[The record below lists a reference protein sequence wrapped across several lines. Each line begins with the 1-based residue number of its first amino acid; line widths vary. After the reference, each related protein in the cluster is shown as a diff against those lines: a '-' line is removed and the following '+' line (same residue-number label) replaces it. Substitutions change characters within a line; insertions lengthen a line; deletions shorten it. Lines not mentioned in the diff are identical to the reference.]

1 MKIDDDEFERIFRQY
16 YARVWRFYRG
26 SRISD
31 DQAHDYAQDAFKR
44 LYEKRHQ
51 LRGEH
56 PWPFLQSIART
67 VLLNNIRDQKAA
79 KRNGRIVEID
89 APEVTELPA
98 PEEPDYAERQYWQ
111 QRRKWLE
118 AAKKQ
123 LLPSQREVMEL
134 WLDDLKLEDI
144 AQRLDISLNAVKSRL
159 RDARRQLRAQL
170 EAEALPEDEE

>member
-1 MKIDDDEFERIFRQY
+1 MKIDDAEYDRIFRQY
-16 YARVWRFYRG
+16 YARVWRFYRM

-51 LRGEH
+51 LRRDD

-79 KRNGRIVEID
+79 KRSGKSVEID
-89 APEVTELPA
+89 APEVAELPA
-98 PEEPDYAERQYWQ
+98 PDEPDYAERQHWQ
-111 QRRKWLE
+111 LRRNWLRTAMQALPPNHRE
-118 AAKKQ
+118 A
-123 LLPSQREVMEL
+123 MEL
-134 WLDDLKLEDI
+134 WLADWKLDEI
-144 AQRLDISLNAVKSRL
+144 AQKLGISVDAVKSRL

-170 EAEALPEDEE
+170 GADALPEDEE